1 MRRSLQLT
9 PVFFLLP
16 LLLLISGFVADT
28 QMSSDEARRVASFV
42 PELDELVSRPTIKTS
57 ADYDTVSDSWRVVL
71 TEETSRTEVAELMVE
86 DDTQEVSGVEVYPVA
101 GTLTYPETSEA
112 QAIKLAA
119 ADSEVREE
127 FGRHGPHTS
136 EAEYEN
142 GRWIVHFKVDQS
154 EENSQVGGRLVDDGK
169 RKEIAR
175 VSVDDETWRLRY
187 VWTGDQVRSAMARGD
202 YDQYGRQAN
211 YWYVWAP
218 LALIFALA
226 FLRTDKIYS
235 LRNLDIAV
243 LLSFLVS
250 HGFFRAGESYWAV
263 LLWYPPLLYL
273 IGRTLLVGFGYGE
286 RVEKTSNF
294 PPPVLFLLGA
304 LASSLIL
311 GLNVYS
317 RVFDVGYS
325 GVLGADLITNGT
337 LPYGNMP
344 DNESNGDTYG
354 PLNYLLYIPFVR
366 IFGWS
371 GERDYLLAAHVVAVL
386 AFVIVAV
393 AMFIVGQ
400 RYAGVQGGAALF
412 FAWTAFPYT
421 LYSTNLNTND
431 LIVAAI
437 MAVGIA
443 MLGSPL
449 ARGASVAAGF
459 AVKLFPL
466 ILVPLWML
474 HDGPRRFPILRFVLG
489 GVSVVLLT
497 FWVLTL
503 DGDPIG
509 GVRIFYE
516 RTLGYQ
522 GNRETPWT
530 IFTQVPEL
538 DFLREP
544 LIMLVILLALL
555 VAVLPK
561 KRTIRRLAAFS
572 AALVIAFELTLNY
585 WFYTYITWFVP
596 LVFLTLLLATS
607 NKTALDEESDQ
618 PPPVGNQTGKQP

>member
-1 MRRSLQLT
+1 
-9 PVFFLLP
+9 
-16 LLLLISGFVADT
+16 
-28 QMSSDEARRVASFV
+28 
-42 PELDELVSRPTIKTS
+42 
-57 ADYDTVSDSWRVVL
+57 
-71 TEETSRTEVAELMVE
+71 
-86 DDTQEVSGVEVYPVA
+86 
-101 GTLTYPETSEA
+101 
-112 QAIKLAA
+112 
-119 ADSEVREE
+119 
-127 FGRHGPHTS
+127 
-136 EAEYEN
+136 
-142 GRWIVHFKVDQS
+142 
-154 EENSQVGGRLVDDGK
+154 
-169 RKEIAR
+169 
-175 VSVDDETWRLRY
+175 
-187 VWTGDQVRSAMARGD
+187 
-202 YDQYGRQAN
+202 
-211 YWYVWAP
+211 
-218 LALIFALA
+218 
-226 FLRTDKIYS
+226 
-235 LRNLDIAV
+235 
-243 LLSFLVS
+243 
-250 HGFFRAGESYWAV
+250 
-263 LLWYPPLLYL
+263 
-273 IGRTLLVGFGYGE
+273 
-286 RVEKTSNF
+286 
-294 PPPVLFLLGA
+294 
-304 LASSLIL
+304 
-311 GLNVYS
+311 
-317 RVFDVGYS
+317 
-325 GVLGADLITNGT
+325 
-337 LPYGNMP
+337 
-344 DNESNGDTYG
+344 
-354 PLNYLLYIPFVR
+354 
-366 IFGWS
+366 
-371 GERDYLLAAHVVAVL
+371 
-386 AFVIVAV
+386 
-393 AMFIVGQ
+393 
-400 RYAGVQGGAALF
+400 
-412 FAWTAFPYT
+412 
-421 LYSTNLNTND
+421 
-431 LIVAAI
+431 VAAI